1 MEGAMDERPLS
12 NDVFFAGSRMKAAQ
26 NHNVLAVDEDV
37 SSESDEVNGEKD
49 SLRNGLDKRK
59 TSVVA
64 VINQKGGVGKTT
76 TAINLATAIAAVG
89 KKVLLLDIDPQG
101 NATTGFGMPK
111 GYQLKSSYGVLLGLM
126 DPMEV
131 IMETYVHGLFM
142 IPSTIDLCAAEVELF
157 TQKDREGK
165 LKRAIAHLDFDYI
178 FIDCPPGF
186 GFININALNAAAR
199 IIIPLQCEFYALEGL
214 AQLFNTIQSVRNT
227 INKNLIVSGILLTM
241 FDRRNS
247 LSYVVASDVRTH
259 FKELVF
265 NTVIPRNVRISEASS
280 HGKPVILY
288 DVKSSGA
295 MSYIELAR
303 EFLAREHKV
312 HE

>member
-1 MEGAMDERPLS
+1 M
-12 NDVFFAGSRMKAAQ
+12 
-26 NHNVLAVDEDV
+26 
-37 SSESDEVNGEKD
+37 GEH
-49 SLRNGLDKRK
+49 STL
-59 TSVVA
+59 VVA
-64 VINQKGGVGKTT
+64 IINQKGGVGKTT
-76 TAINLATAIAAVG
+76 TAVNLATAVAAVG

-111 GYQLKSSYGVLLGLM
+111 GRRLQSSYGVLLGLV
-126 DPMEV
+126 DPQEV
-131 IMETYVHGLFM
+131 IRETYVHGLFM
-142 IPSTIDLCAAEVELF
+142 IPSTIDLSAAEVELF
-157 TQKDREGK
+157 GQKDRDSK
-165 LKRAIAHLDFDYI
+165 LKQAIAHLSFDYI

-186 GFININALNAAAR
+186 GFININALNAAGK

-214 AQLFNTIQSVRNT
+214 AQLFSTIQSVRNT

-247 LSYVVASDVRTH
+247 LSYVVATDVRTH

-265 NTVIPRNVRISEASS
+265 DTVIPRNVRISEASS
-280 HGKPVILY
+280 HGKPVVLY

-303 EFLAREHKV
+303 EFLAREQNA
-312 HE
+312 